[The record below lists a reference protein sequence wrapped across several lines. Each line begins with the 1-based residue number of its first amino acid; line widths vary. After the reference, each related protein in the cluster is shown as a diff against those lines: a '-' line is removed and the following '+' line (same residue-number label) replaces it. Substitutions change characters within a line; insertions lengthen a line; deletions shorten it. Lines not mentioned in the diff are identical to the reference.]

1 MRIDRMEVY
10 YVVFPLVYTWV
21 TAYGADPHAHGILV
35 KLVSGDREGWGE
47 AGPLYA
53 PTYSPESALGVYHT
67 IREYFAPQIV
77 GQDFG
82 TARDLVNHLKHFKG
96 NYFAKGAVE
105 IAWWVLKAVMDKK
118 PLHQLLGGTRTVV
131 EAGIAHGI
139 KENTDMLMEAVQKGI
154 DAGYKRSK
162 LKFSREW
169 GLEVLKPVR
178 KNFPKHTFHI
188 DCNSSFP
195 LKDLPLFKEV
205 DKLGLAMIEQPLQH
219 DDLID
224 HAKLQAR
231 LETPICLDES
241 IKTIRDMRLAIELK
255 SCRYVNIK
263 HGRVGGLQSA
273 IDIHNLARDNGIP
286 AWVGGMLESSVAVG
300 VSVELATL
308 ENFVYPNDVGS
319 SSQFIREDLTEP
331 TIEFPGKEKVFK
343 PSSVPGIPYLPHPGK
358 LARHT
363 REKFILDGKKR

>member
-10 YVVFPLVYTWV
+10 YVVFPLVYPWV
-21 TAYGADPHAHGILV
+21 TAYGADPDGHSILV
-35 KLVSGDREGWGE
+35 KLASGNHEGWGE
-47 AGPLYA
+47 SAPLYA

-67 IREYFAPQIV
+67 IREYFAPQLV
-77 GQDFG
+77 GREFE
-82 TARDLVNHLKHFKG
+82 TARDLVSHLKHFKG
-96 NYFAKGAVE
+96 NHFAKGAVE
-105 IAWWVLKAVMDKK
+105 IAWWMLKANIEKK
-118 PLHQLLGGTRTVV
+118 PLHKLLGGTRKVV
-131 EAGIAHGI
+131 DAGIAHGI
-139 KENTDMLMEAVQKGI
+139 KENLDMLMEAIQKGV

-162 LKFSREW
+162 LKFSRGW

-188 DCNSSFP
+188 DCNSSFT
-195 LKDLPLFKEV
+195 LDDLPMFKEV
-205 DKLGLAMIEQPLQH
+205 DKLGLAMIEQPLPY
-219 DDLID
+219 DDLIE
-224 HAKLQAR
+224 HAKLQAQ

-241 IKTIRDMRLAIELK
+241 IKSVRDMRLAIELK

-273 IDIHNLARDNGIP
+273 IDIHNMARDHGIP

-308 ENFVYPNDVGS
+308 ENFVYPNDVGA
-319 SSQFIREDLTEP
+319 SSQFVKEDVTEP

-343 PSSVPGIPYLPHPGK
+343 PSTVPGIPYLPSPQK

-363 REKFILDGKKR
+363 REKFILER